1 MPQFKTRLQ
10 GAGYLAR
17 KSTMENVEV
26 QEAKHYHG
34 RLYENPEFKHV
45 YQAMRMAS
53 KELEEAVF
61 KNHQVFLDAAP
72 IDYEEYHA
80 NGDQWLLLS

>member
-61 KNHQVFLDAAP
+61 KNH
-72 IDYEEYHA
+72 
-80 NGDQWLLLS
+80 